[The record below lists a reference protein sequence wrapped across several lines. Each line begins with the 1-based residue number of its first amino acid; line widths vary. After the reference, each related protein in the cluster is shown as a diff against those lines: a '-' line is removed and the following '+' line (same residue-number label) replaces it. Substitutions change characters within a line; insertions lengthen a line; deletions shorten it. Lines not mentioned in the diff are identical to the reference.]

1 MVYFHF
7 PLSVFLLFFSSIT
20 LKYKLQR
27 MQIWCYLMVK
37 TVRVSEKISEQLT
50 VVVGRITAEK
60 LEKQTY
66 SDAVKYLLDHHVVFP
81 PELTSHI
88 EE

>member
-1 MVYFHF
+1 
-7 PLSVFLLFFSSIT
+7 
-20 LKYKLQR
+20 